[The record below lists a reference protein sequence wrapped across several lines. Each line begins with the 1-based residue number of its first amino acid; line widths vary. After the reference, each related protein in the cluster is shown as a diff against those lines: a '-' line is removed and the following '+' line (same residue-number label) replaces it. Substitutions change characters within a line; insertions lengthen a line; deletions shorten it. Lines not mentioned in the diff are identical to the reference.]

1 MLSNALVIDD
11 DLDVQLLGKMLLTQQ
26 GYDVVTAGSLG
37 ELARKPALLNAELI
51 LLDLGLGEFT
61 GLDIL
66 DYLYDLRLKASIL
79 IISSCTQETA
89 DIALSQ
95 GKTMGFHMLG
105 FLPKSKLL
113 TDLIAILE
121 PLKNVPKPPTKDDL
135 ARAIAENQLFLAY
148 QPQVDLQ
155 QGHVTGVEA
164 LVRWQDPE
172 RGVLYPDS
180 FIPLAEQNGLM
191 LPLTR
196 CVIEHAMKQQALW
209 QSLGWNLNVSI
220 NIPVAFIQAEGVME
234 EFDQLTLQSGATL
247 ANITLELTESV
258 GVECLGYA
266 SSVLKSMRQRGC
278 QLALD
283 DFGTGYSSLTQL
295 YRLPFSELK
304 IDRSFVSLID
314 EDKDALAIT
323 LSIIDMSKRL
333 GLKVVAEGIE
343 TASQYDTLVEAGCHV
358 GQGYFISRPLTAGAL
373 NAWLC
378 ERSKKNNVVQ
388 EESMLARCNA
398 CCVVVCSASRRSK

>member
-11 DLDVQLLGKMLLTQQ
+11 DLDVQLLGKTLLTQQ

-79 IISSCTQETA
+79 IISSCSQETA
-89 DIALSQ
+89 DIALSA
-95 GKTMGFHMLG
+95 GKVLGFHMLG
-105 FLPKSKLL
+105 FLPKAKIL
-113 TDLIAILE
+113 TDLIAFLE
-121 PLKNVPKPPTKDDL
+121 PLKSAPKPHTKDDL
-135 ARAIAENQLFLAY
+135 AHAISANQLFLAY
-148 QPQVDLQ
+148 QPQIDLQ
-155 QGHVTGVEA
+155 QGHVIGVEA
-164 LVRWQDPE
+164 LLRWQDPK
-172 RGVLYPDS
+172 RGILYPDS
-180 FIPLAEQNGLM
+180 FIPLAEQSGLM
-191 LPLTR
+191 IPLTWW
-196 CVIEHAMKQQALW
+196 VIEHALKQQAMW
-209 QSLGWNLNVSI
+209 QALGWNLNVAI
-220 NIPVAFIQAEGVME
+220 NIPVAFIQAEGVVE
-234 EFDQLTLQSGATL
+234 EFDQLTQQSGASL
-247 ANITLELTESV
+247 ANITLELTESE

-266 SSVLKSMRQRGC
+266 SHVLKALRDRGC

-314 EDKDALAIT
+314 QDKDALAIT
-323 LSIIDMSKRL
+323 LSIIDLSKRL

-343 TASQYDTLVEAGCHV
+343 TASQYAQLIEAGCHV
-358 GQGYFISRPLTAGAL
+358 GQGYFISRPLTVGAF

-378 ERSKKNNVVQ
+378 ERSHSTEVVH

-398 CCVVVCSASRRSK
+398 CCVLVCSTDKRSR